1 MQLSSQRT
9 LPVGLNAAWDA
20 LNDVQTL
27 KACIPGCESLTAISP
42 DLYEVVVLA
51 AVGPVKA
58 RFKGLLALRDID
70 PPHAYRIEFE
80 GSGGPAGHGK
90 GSAQVWLEASG
101 AAATILHYT
110 ATATVGGK
118 IAQIGQR
125 LVDMAAQRMAGE
137 FFAQFETRVRVFEPV
152 AASPVLAA
160 PARVGWLDAI
170 RGWLGRL
177 ARRTTSLVARG

>member
-9 LPVGLNAAWDA
+9 LPVGLSAAWDA
-20 LNDVQTL
+20 LNDIQIL

-42 DLYEVVVLA
+42 DMYEVVVLA

-70 PPHAYRIEFE
+70 PPNAYRIEFE

-90 GSAQVWLEASG
+90 GSAQIRLEASG
-101 AAATILHYT
+101 AATTVLHYT
-110 ATATVGGK
+110 ATASVGGK

-137 FFAQFETRVRVFEPV
+137 FFAQFETRLREVEPV
-152 AASPVLAA
+152 EAPPAPAA
-160 PARVGWLDAI
+160 PVRMGWFEAI
-170 RGWLGRL
+170 RGWLRRL
-177 ARRTTSLVARG
+177 ARRAASSAAR

>member
-9 LPVGLNAAWDA
+9 LPVGLRTAWDA
-20 LNDVQTL
+20 LNDIQIL

-58 RFKGLLALRDID
+58 RFKGLLALRDIE

-90 GSAQVWLEASG
+90 GSAQIRLEASD
-101 AAATILHYT
+101 AAATTLHYT
-110 ATATVGGK
+110 ATASVGGK

-137 FFAQFETRVRVFEPV
+137 FFAQFETRLRELEPAPEPP
-152 AASPVLAA
+152 AAAA
-160 PARVGWLDAI
+160 PARTGWLDAI
-170 RGWLGRL
+170 RGWLRRL
-177 ARRTTSLVARG
+177 SRRAPPSVAR